1 MTESDILIEI
11 SGAVTGLLYVY
22 LEIIQKRSMWIVGAL
37 SAIAYIIIFGSKGL
51 YGATLLQ
58 CYFLIMSVYGWITWG
73 MENKQGGGE
82 SSKQG
87 VRKLSLFVLLLSFLL
102 SAIFY
107 FIISRILIL
116 TGEDPMPK
124 ADALATV
131 LSITA
136 TFWVTRR
143 YRENWLLWI
152 AVNLIS
158 LYIYLNQGLYPTSI
172 LYAVY
177 TVAAVAG
184 YIHWRKFRQLVV

>member
-1 MTESDILIEI
+1 MTEGDILIEI

-37 SAIAYIIIFGSKGL
+37 SAIAYIIIFGTKGL

-58 CYFLIMSVYGWITWG
+58 CYFLIMSIYGWITWG
-73 MENKQGGGE
+73 MESRQEGDGV
-82 SSKQG
+82 SKPG
-87 VRKLSLFVLLLSFLL
+87 VRKLPLLILTLSLLL
-102 SAIFY
+102 SAILY
-107 FIISRILIL
+107 FIISRILIF
-116 TGEDPMPK
+116 TGGDPMPR

-136 TFWVTRR
+136 TFWVARR

-158 LYIYLNQGLYPTSI
+158 LYIYLNQGLYPTSL
-172 LYAVY
+172 LYGVY
-177 TVAAVAG
+177 IVAAVAG